1 MHKKMLAEKMTYVI
15 PCAKYHPRSG
25 SDNFLIYTGT
35 WSSLAL
41 DVFLLHKNS
50 SDIMCVSEKLGKR
63 LPGKLVILHFIFLSN
78 IL

>member
-1 MHKKMLAEKMTYVI
+1 MHKKVLAVKMTYVI

-41 DVFLLHKNS
+41 DLFLLHKSS
-50 SDIMCVSEKLGKR
+50 SDTMCVSEKLGR
-63 LPGKLVILHFIFLSN
+63 RFSGN
-78 IL
+78 